1 MENNNIPTNSSGEKM
16 ALQEGKRKRP
26 TALYFCI
33 FCQFVISMGMWIGWD
48 GRALYLQFLFF
59 IFSIFLI
66 RAGHVRLNN
75 DRRNILTWLSF
86 SIASI
91 CLFGIVIFR
100 LFTSIFP
107 AFIIIMLNDEDR
119 ICCFKY
125 IFKWFAIL
133 MIPSI
138 IAWLIY
144 LSVGLPSIG
153 RIWYKRE
160 GVQPLWYLLHNNHIF
175 LITYALKETT
185 RFCGY
190 FLEPGHLGM
199 MGAFLLFA
207 DGFNFKKRTSWII
220 LLSVFLSFSLTGY
233 VLSFLG
239 YLFVKYERRQIR
251 LKFIIFF
258 GILII
263 AFYLF
268 STLYNGGDNYL
279 NEKII
284 SRLEPDEE
292 KGIEGNNRVFGQ
304 IDLYF
309 ATMFNDWHLIL
320 FGYSEETI
328 RFLAQTG
335 SRGTG
340 IEMFIVA
347 HGVIGVLLSFF
358 PYLVYLYLTKNRQYA
373 IFSFVFILLLL
384 LQRSMWYWPAWII
397 CYVYGITLREKQQ
410 IESVNVNNTSNET

>member
-1 MENNNIPTNSSGEKM
+1 MVQTRTRHKE
-16 ALQEGKRKRP
+16 P

-48 GRALYLQFLFF
+48 GRAPYLQFLFF
-59 IFSIFLI
+59 VFSIILI

-75 DRRNILTWLSF
+75 DRRNILTWLFF

-91 CLFGIVIFR
+91 CLYGLSVGRSFSS
-100 LFTSIFP
+100 LFP
-107 AFIIIMLNDEDR
+107 AFIIILLNDDDR

-138 IAWLIY
+138 IAWLMY
-144 LSVGLPSIG
+144 LFVGFPSRG
-153 RIWYKRE
+153 KIWVNRE
-160 GVQPLWYLLHNNHIF
+160 GVQNLSYLLRNNHIF

-185 RFCGY
+185 RFNGY
-190 FLEPGHLGM
+190 FIEPGHLGM

-207 DGFNFKKRTSWII
+207 DGFNFKKRASWVI
-220 LLSVFLSFSLTGY
+220 LLCVVLSISLSGF
-233 VLSFLG
+233 VLSFMG
-239 YLFVKYERRQIR
+239 YLFVKYERKEIR
-251 LKFIIFF
+251 LKFIIIF

-279 NEKII
+279 NERII

-320 FGYSEETI
+320 FGYDKETI
-328 RFLAQTG
+328 QALAQTG

-340 IEMFIVA
+340 MEMFMVS
-347 HGVIGVLLSFF
+347 HGLIGIILSIF
-358 PYLVYLYLTKNRQYA
+358 PYLVYYFYTKGKQFV

-384 LQRSMWYWPAWII
+384 LQRSYWYWFSWII
-397 CYVYGITLREKQQ
+397 CYIYGISIREKRYL
-410 IESVNVNNTSNET
+410 SDKSCVKK

>member
-1 MENNNIPTNSSGEKM
+1 M

-48 GRALYLQFLFF
+48 GRAPYLQFLFF
-59 IFSIFLI
+59 VFSIILI

-75 DRRNILTWLSF
+75 DRRNILTWLFF

-91 CLFGIVIFR
+91 CLYGLSVGRSFSS
-100 LFTSIFP
+100 LFP
-107 AFIIIMLNDEDR
+107 AFIIILLNDDDR

-138 IAWLIY
+138 IAWLMY
-144 LSVGLPSIG
+144 LFVGFPSRG
-153 RIWYKRE
+153 KIWVNRE
-160 GVQPLWYLLHNNHIF
+160 GVQDLSYLLRNNHIF

-185 RFCGY
+185 RFNGY
-190 FLEPGHLGM
+190 FIEPGHLGM

-207 DGFNFKKRTSWII
+207 DGFNFKKRASWVI
-220 LLSVFLSFSLTGY
+220 LLCVVLSISLSGF
-233 VLSFLG
+233 VLSFMG
-239 YLFVKYERRQIR
+239 YLFVKYERKEIR
-251 LKFIIFF
+251 LKFIIIF

-279 NEKII
+279 NERII

-320 FGYSEETI
+320 FGYDKETI
-328 RFLAQTG
+328 QALAQTG

-340 IEMFIVA
+340 MEMFMVS
-347 HGVIGVLLSFF
+347 HGLIGIILSIF
-358 PYLVYLYLTKNRQYA
+358 PYLVYYFYTKGKQFV

-384 LQRSMWYWPAWII
+384 LQRSYWYWFSWII
-397 CYVYGITLREKQQ
+397 CYIYGISIREKRYL
-410 IESVNVNNTSNET
+410 SDKSCVKK

>member
-1 MENNNIPTNSSGEKM
+1 MENSYISPHS
-16 ALQEGKRKRP
+16 LGKNMVQTRTRHKEPR
-26 TALYFCI
+26 ALYFCI

-48 GRALYLQFLFF
+48 GRAPYLQFLFF
-59 IFSIFLI
+59 VFSIILI

-75 DRRNILTWLSF
+75 DRRNILTWLFF

-91 CLFGIVIFR
+91 CLYGLSVGRSFSS
-100 LFTSIFP
+100 LFP
-107 AFIIIMLNDEDR
+107 AFIIILLNDDDR

-133 MIPSI
+133 MVPSI

-153 RIWYKRE
+153 KIWFDRKSD
-160 GVQPLWYLLHNNHIF
+160 QPLWYLLHNNHVF

-207 DGFNFKKRTSWII
+207 DGFNFKKISSWII
-220 LLSVFLSFSLTGY
+220 LLCVVLTFSLTGF

-239 YLFVKYERRQIR
+239 YLFVKYERKKIR

-258 GILII
+258 GILIT

-292 KGIEGNNRVFGQ
+292 RGIAGNNRVHGE

-309 ATMFNDWHLIL
+309 ATMFTDWHLIL
-320 FGYSEETI
+320 FGYDKETI
-328 RFLAQTG
+328 QALAQTG

-340 IEMFIVA
+340 MEMFMVS
-347 HGVIGVLLSFF
+347 HGLIGIILSIF
-358 PYLVYLYLTKNRQYA
+358 PYLVYYFYTKGKQFV

-384 LQRSMWYWPAWII
+384 LQRSYWYWFSWII
-397 CYVYGITLREKQQ
+397 CYIYGISIREKRYL
-410 IESVNVNNTSNET
+410 SDKSCVKK